1 MALNEKIIKIRK
13 ENNLTQEEF
22 AQRLFLTRQAVS
34 KYERGL
40 SYPSIDT
47 LKLISKEFKISI
59 NELLEVNKENK
70 SSVYKPLGYKQF
82 WFIGLYSIYLFF
94 VIFVIIMLDVNYQN
108 VELVSLILSNILCF
122 AVFLMIVYMLI
133 KTIFPLRKVLVKYND
148 YGLKIKTLRKTREIK
163 YDDIDSI
170 QIKTHGKF
178 NSGKIIIYSNK
189 ENYEIYP
196 LKNLN
201 EIKTIIDQIML

>member
-47 LKLISKEFKISI
+47 LKLISKEFNISI
-59 NELLEVNKENK
+59 SELLEVNKENK
-70 SSVYKPLGYKQF
+70 SSIYKPLGYKQF

-94 VIFVIIMLDVNYQN
+94 VIFVIIMLNLNYQN
-108 VELVSLILSNILCF
+108 AELVSLILSNILCF
-122 AVFLMIVYMLI
+122 AFLLMIVYMLI
-133 KTIFPLRKVLVKYND
+133 KTIFPLKKVLVEYND
-148 YGLKIKTLRKTREIK
+148 YSLKIKTLIKTREIN
-163 YDDIDSI
+163 YDDIDSVL
-170 QIKTHGKF
+170 IKTHGKL
-178 NSGKIIIYSNK
+178 NSGKLIIYTNK